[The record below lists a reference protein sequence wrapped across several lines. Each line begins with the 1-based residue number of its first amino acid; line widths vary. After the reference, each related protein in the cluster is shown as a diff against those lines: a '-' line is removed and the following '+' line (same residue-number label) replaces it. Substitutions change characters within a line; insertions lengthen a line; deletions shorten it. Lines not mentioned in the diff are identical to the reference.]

1 MQEVWGQVLACERR
15 EPGTFPIHSLCA
27 GTEFKEFGHSAHEL
41 GRLQYE
47 D

>member
-15 EPGTFPIHSLCA
+15 EPGTFSIHSLCA